1 MFTPVLRRTA
11 VLAAIATLAA
21 APAAAEPAPA
31 PPAPPPVAA
40 VPGPMN
46 PAAPAVGAPPMPG
59 APPVGAPPIDD
70 GRVVSAPPAT
80 MTASDGATLAV
91 SAQDEIQQP
100 VAPLT
105 TAISTREYDVGGVFR
120 GSVTGASE
128 PAKGLFEVG
137 YQIGC
142 GIDMGTGPGV
152 LIGGNAGGNAALGV
166 IGVPAGEQTG
176 TGGGFLVP
184 NIGVTGG
191 GSVTVSLKPGVV
203 NAVPVTKKQYKGE
216 SPRVSIRNFRMRIDG
231 CVGESFIRSYAILTR
246 STDQRETALA
256 WYGESKKV

>member
-1 MFTPVLRRTA
+1 
-11 VLAAIATLAA
+11 
-21 APAAAEPAPA
+21 
-31 PPAPPPVAA
+31 
-40 VPGPMN
+40 MN
-46 PAAPAVGAPPMPG
+46 PAAPPVPGAPPVG

-80 MTASDGATLAV
+80 MTATDGATLTV
-91 SAQDEIQQP
+91 SAQDEIQLP

-152 LIGGNAGGNAALGV
+152 LIGGNAGGNAAIGLIDGSSFV
-166 IGVPAGEQTG
+166 IEPGNSGAI
-176 TGGGFLVP
+176 LAP
-184 NIGVTGG
+184 NVGVTGG
-191 GSVTVSLKPGVV
+191 GSVTVSLKPGIV

-231 CVGESFIRSYAILTR
+231 CVVESFIRSYAVLTR
-246 STDQRETALA
+246 STDERETALA